1 MCQFGMYF
9 AELKLCVVTTNRTN
23 LNFAMGG
30 IAVDNANCSY
40 ESAVDKS

>member
-9 AELKLCVVTTNRTN
+9 AQLKLCVVTTNRTN

-30 IAVDNANCSY
+30 IAVDNANISY